1 MQDSRDVPITTQ
13 SQAAADAYSTAVN
26 ESVLYIGD
34 PMASVAEALQAD
46 PNLVLAHTFNA
57 MYNLLGNTRTGL
69 ADALNCIEAA
79 EAAPGKATDRERR
92 HIAAVRA
99 WYEGDFAGS
108 SLHWDAILADHPRDL
123 FALQMGHLL
132 DFYTGNSLKLRDRV
146 ARVLPGWGDDTPL
159 RDAVSGMYA
168 FGLEEAGD
176 YRQAEEQGRRS
187 VAADARDSWAV
198 HAVAHVMEMEGRQS
212 EGETWLTDTSHGWAG
227 GNFTVHNW
235 WHLALYRLDLG
246 DMNGALDL
254 YDAKVH
260 YEGQDYVEELLD
272 AAALL
277 WRMDL
282 IGQDV
287 GERWEALAR
296 HWEYLKGDGRYA
308 FNDMHAMMCFSRT
321 GRSEEADSVIAALQR
336 EAAGQ
341 YSTSRMARD
350 IGLPV
355 ARALRAF
362 TQENYAVV
370 VDELLP
376 IRYDIKGFGGSHAQ
390 RDVLDQTL
398 ILAAIRDGQK
408 SLANA
413 LLAERSAVKKPT
425 EASFT
430 SIALAACRR

>member
-1 MQDSRDVPITTQ
+1 MRESRDVPITSESRPATEAY
-13 SQAAADAYSTAVN
+13 SQAVD
-26 ESVLYIGD
+26 ESVLYVGD
-34 PMASVAEALQAD
+34 PLATVATALQAD
-46 PNLVLAHTFNA
+46 PNLILGHTFNA

-79 EAAPGKATDRERR
+79 ESTASKASDRERG

-108 SLHWDAILADHPRDL
+108 SLHWDTVLADHPRDL

-146 ARVLPGWGDDTPL
+146 ARVLPAWSDDTPL

-176 YRQAEEQGRRS
+176 YRQAEEEGRRS
-187 VAADARDSWAV
+187 VSADARDSWAV
-198 HAVAHVMEMEGRQS
+198 HAVAHVMEMEGRHS
-212 EGETWLTDTSHGWAG
+212 EGDSWLTGTSDGWG
-227 GNFTVHNW
+227 SGNFTVHNW

-246 DMNGALDL
+246 DINGALNL
-254 YDAKVH
+254 YDERVH
-260 YEGQDYVEELLD
+260 YEGQEYVEELLD

-277 WRMDL
+277 WRLDL

-287 GERWEALAR
+287 GDRWEALAK
-296 HWEYLKGDGRYA
+296 HWHYLKDDGRYA
-308 FNDMHAMMCFSRT
+308 FNDMHAMMCFART
-321 GRSEEADSVIAALQR
+321 NRDEEADSVIAALQQ
-336 EAAGQ
+336 EAEGQ
-341 YSTSRMARD
+341 QSTSRMARE

-355 ARALRAF
+355 ATAIQAF
-362 TQENYAVV
+362 ARGNYATV

-376 IRYDIKGFGGSHAQ
+376 IRYNIKGFGGSHAQ

-398 ILAAIRDGQK
+398 ILAAVRDGQK
-408 SLANA
+408 NLARA

-430 SIALAACRR
+430 SVALAAASS